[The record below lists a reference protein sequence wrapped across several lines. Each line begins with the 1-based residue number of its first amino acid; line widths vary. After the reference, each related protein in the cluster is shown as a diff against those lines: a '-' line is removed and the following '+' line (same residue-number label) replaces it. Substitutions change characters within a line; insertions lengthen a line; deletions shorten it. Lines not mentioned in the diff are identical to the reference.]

1 LEPRTFAPRRAG
13 HRAAGRD
20 VAELAFPISALA
32 FYTTAIVGLA
42 VLRFKKTAA
51 SGRSVSSSPV

>member
-1 LEPRTFAPRRAG
+1 
-13 HRAAGRD
+13 

-51 SGRSVSSSPV
+51 